1 MDIQHVC
8 DYIIVSTEGT
18 CKALSVLTL
27 QRLLYFV
34 QGWHL
39 AFYSGPFF
47 EGRFQAWAQGP
58 INRKIYDRFA
68 SRPLDSQVSL
78 ADVSKGFD
86 VTSVSQDKSNH
97 IRSVLEAYARCEDSD
112 FSEIINKDAPWFEAR
127 RGCLEYC
134 QREIE
139 EDKIRRFCVVLYL
152 LKQFGT
158 KGGIGAERQTFP
170 VPAVPREACEWTH
183 VGSCLDKRDEQPHK
197 FRKGAI
203 LVLGFSRPPGP
214 PSKAFLSDL

>member
-8 DYIIVSTEGT
+8 DYIITRMAGAGKT
-18 CKALSVLTL
+18 LSVLTL
-27 QRLLYFV
+27 QRLLYFA

-39 AFYSGPFF
+39 AFYGGPFF

-68 SRPLDSQVSL
+68 NRPLDSQVSA

-86 VTSVSQDKSNH
+86 VASVSQEKSNH
-97 IRSVLEAYARCEDSD
+97 IRIVLEAYAKCEDSG
-112 FSEIINKDAPWFEAR
+112 FNEIINTIISKDAPWLEAR
-127 RGCLEYC
+127 TGCLEHS

-139 EDKIRRFCVVLYL
+139 EDNIRRFCIVLYL

-158 KGGIGAERQTFP
+158 EGGASAQRQTFP
-170 VPAVPREACEWTH
+170 VPAVPREVCEWTQELLP
-183 VGSCLDKRDEQPHK
+183 V
-197 FRKGAI
+197 
-203 LVLGFSRPPGP
+203 
-214 PSKAFLSDL
+214 